1 MLKIL
6 LEIFI
11 TLIPILLASSFLFWT
26 KNTEKK
32 FAIFFIYIFINI
44 LYFALY
50 LNNNMDFLKISIFN
64 LFNVILIIYIIS
76 FCNRKELIIITKKTN
91 KVVNIIIIITMFLF
105 YLLLS
110 IIVSKKV
117 KFSNFID
124 FNLFNSSKK
133 NINSYDKIDKK
144 NIFFIVNS
152 NYIIMIYIIYI
163 ITINIFNDKYSKI
176 KNSKEDNEK

>member
-11 TLIPILLASSFLFWT
+11 TLIPIILASSFLFLV
-26 KNTEKK
+26 KSTEKK

-50 LNNNMDFLKISIFN
+50 LNNNIEFLIVSIFN
-64 LFNVILIIYIIS
+64 LFSVILIIYIIS
-76 FCNRKELIIITKKTN
+76 FSNRKELIITTKKTN
-91 KVVNIIIIITMFLF
+91 KVVNIVIIVVMFLF

-110 IIVSKKV
+110 IVVSKKI
-117 KFSNFID
+117 KLFNFID
-124 FNLFNSSKK
+124 FNLFNSSKR

-144 NIFFIVNS
+144 NILFLINS

-163 ITINIFNDKYSKI
+163 ITVNIFNDKYDKI
-176 KNSKEDNEK
+176 KNNREDSEK